1 MRIDDKEKQN
11 KPGSSYIVRQDETL
25 EQLLARMM
33 QGRSKSSLKKLL
45 QNDEISVD
53 ERIVKRLDEPLKAGQ
68 RVFIGKSSSFRMPEG
83 LRIVWEDAWLL
94 IVKKETGL
102 LTVGNHSEQDKT
114 AEEYLNAYMQ
124 FKKQGDRIYVV
135 HRIDRDT
142 SGILVFAKTL
152 KACEILRTTW
162 HDIVESRR
170 YIAVV
175 EGYLRYEEGTVDTW
189 MDEDPR
195 QSMMF
200 VSRPG
205 QGKRAVTHYRVLDEC
220 REGYSLVE
228 LELETGRRNQ
238 IRVQMAHLGHPLAG
252 DGKYG
257 AQSDP
262 CGRLCLHAR
271 QIKFRHPITG
281 EMMEFTSEIPA
292 QFLQLFTIRKS

>member
-1 MRIDDKEKQN
+1 MRIDDSEN
-11 KPGSSYIVRQDETL
+11 RRPAGTALTVRQDTTL
-25 EQLLARMM
+25 EALLAQTM
-33 QGRSKSSLKKLL
+33 QGRSRSSLKKLL
-45 QNDEISVD
+45 AGDGVQVD
-53 ERIVKRLDEPLKAGQ
+53 DRPVHRLDEPLKAGQ
-68 RVFIGKSSSFRMPEG
+68 RVFIGKSNAWHMPEG
-83 LRIVWEDAWLL
+83 LHIVWEDAWLL

-124 FKKQGDRIYVV
+124 FRKQGDRIYVV

-152 KACEILRTTW
+152 KASEILRTQW
-162 HDIVESRR
+162 HSIVESRR
-170 YIAVV
+170 YVAVV
-175 EGYLRYEEGTVDTW
+175 EGYLRYEAGTVDTW
-189 MDEDPR
+189 MDEDAR
-195 QSMMF
+195 RSMMF

-205 QGKRAVTHYRVLDEC
+205 QGKRAITHYRVLDEC

-238 IRVQMAHLGHPLAG
+238 IRVHMAHLGHPLAG

-281 EMMEFTSEIPA
+281 ETLEFRSEIPTA
-292 QFLQLFTIRKS
+292 FLHLFHR